1 MDLSKDF
8 DTINHNLLLT
18 KLKAYG
24 FSDQVLGLLQSYLCN
39 WFQGSLI
46 KSCFSSWNEVIT
58 GILQGSF
65 LVPLHF
71 NIFLNYIFLFM
82 EKCQQYNYIERNTQ

>member
-8 DTINHNLLLT
+8 DTINHILLLT

-24 FSDQVLGLLQSYLCN
+24 FSDQAIGLLQSYLCN

-46 KSCFSSWNEVIT
+46 KGCFSSWNEVIT

-65 LVPLHF
+65 LVPLLF
-71 NIFLNYIFLFM
+71 NILKLYFPVYGEMSTI
-82 EKCQQYNYIERNTQ
+82 